1 MISKGRFPLEICVW
15 LQLSLFSL
23 LDLGQ
28 VQNSKPAVLFS
39 DLVERS
45 ETGYCWEAYG
55 EAFGNLMSQSFVFF
69 CVFVSVHTYDIQ
81 VLFKLFKCQIR
92 SKISLVRRER
102 IRVVVC
108 VFVALT
114 VSVSAGKRML
124 GCSVSLH
131 DFAEWTEAYRQR
143 CMCQCQATWT
153 ST

>member
-1 MISKGRFPLEICVW
+1 MASIEPVFAVGPGSGSEFQASGALFRLGGTIRNRLLLGSLW
-15 LQLSLFSL
+15 GSLWQLDES
-23 LDLGQ
+23 
-28 VQNSKPAVLFS
+28 VV
-39 DLVERS
+39 
-45 ETGYCWEAYG
+45 C
-55 EAFGNLMSQSFVFF
+55 FF

-92 SKISLVRRER
+92 SKISLFRRER

>member
-69 CVFVSVHTYDIQ
+69 
-81 VLFKLFKCQIR
+81 
-92 SKISLVRRER
+92 
-102 IRVVVC
+102 VC
-108 VFVALT
+108 L
-114 VSVSAGKRML
+114 
-124 GCSVSLH
+124 
-131 DFAEWTEAYRQR
+131 
-143 CMCQCQATWT
+143 
-153 ST
+153 